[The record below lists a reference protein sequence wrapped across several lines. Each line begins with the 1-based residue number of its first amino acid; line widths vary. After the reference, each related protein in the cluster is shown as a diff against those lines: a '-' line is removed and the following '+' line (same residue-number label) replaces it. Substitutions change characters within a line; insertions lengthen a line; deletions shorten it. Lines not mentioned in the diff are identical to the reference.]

1 MYLQGKP
8 SLSWWRFAG
17 GMALALLPIAL
28 VIGILLDEGETYSVV
43 AAAWCLVSSV
53 GYAAMRWHAVRKQ
66 FKGDAVEAMAAMR
79 QDPFALMRGSRR
91 MSILWVLVTSLTGIV
106 GTIVW
111 ALWNKLQ

>member
-8 SLSWWRFAG
+8 SLSWWRFAA

-28 VIGILLDEGETYSVV
+28 VMGALLGEGETFSAVV
-43 AAAWCLVSSV
+43 AGGCFVFCI
-53 GYAAMRWHAVRKQ
+53 GYAAMRWHAVRKR
-66 FKGDAVEAMAAMR
+66 FKGDAMEAMAAMR

-91 MSILWVLVTSLTGIV
+91 TSILWLLATSLMAIV
-106 GTIVW
+106 GTLAW